1 MKSIRWSKL
10 RALAT
15 GSFNQLADGCPENE
29 RTIGADAGST
39 HQTNQQT
46 RSRASLPSV
55 LLSSCSGVCCSGR
68 GVTDP
73 KQNFRRLLRT
83 VETISDLGPQM
94 TADQEFTQTAR
105 SMLSALMHAS
115 AATEGVLFV
124 FVEKPSMLN
133 SIATEGFA
141 LIPDPSVIPLL
152 PRHVHALGSMHGAV
166 LLSRSSYDTFLSA
179 NGNVAP
185 ELFKCLVPLRVS
197 GRLVGAVAL
206 GRREG
211 DALYDEEGLQAL
223 DLLCHYVALSVQN
236 HSLTQ
241 TLAQRVA
248 ENLRL
253 MASLHGFYD
262 NALEAFAA
270 AIDVKH
276 VNIHGHSLRVGRYAA
291 GIGEALGMDANE
303 VAALRSAG
311 YLHDIG
317 KVAVDKRLFG
327 KPSSLDPDEFQEMA
341 DHTTVGHQIVTG
353 VNFPWPQIP
362 EIVRWH
368 HERGDGTGYPDHLVT
383 DDVPM
388 SVRVVALADTF
399 DAMTSPRP
407 YREPISLG
415 ATLNEIVRTS
425 PQKFD
430 PNAVHALLVQIRR
443 DSVGTNNTLFLAD
456 RSAGNLGVTDVDH
469 LAATLQ
475 HKISNARTY
484 ST

>member
-1 MKSIRWSKL
+1 M
-10 RALAT
+10 AA
-15 GSFNQLADGCPENE
+15 
-29 RTIGADAGST
+29 
-39 HQTNQQT
+39 
-46 RSRASLPSV
+46 
-55 LLSSCSGVCCSGR
+55 
-68 GVTDP
+68 P
-73 KQNFRRLLRT
+73 KENFRRLLRT
-83 VETISDLGPQM
+83 LETLSDLGPEM
-94 TADQEFTQTAR
+94 TAEQEFAQTAQTT
-105 SMLSALMHAS
+105 LSAVMHATS
-115 AATEGVLFV
+115 TGEGVLFV
-124 FVEKPSMLN
+124 FIEKPSMLT
-133 SIATEGFA
+133 SVAAQGFA

-152 PRHVHALGSMHGAV
+152 PRHVHALSSTQGSV
-166 LLSRSSYDTFLSA
+166 LLAKNSYDTFLSA

-185 ELFKCLVPLRVS
+185 ELFKCVAPLRVG

-206 GRREG
+206 GRREQ
-211 DALYDEEGLQAL
+211 DAAYDEDCLQSL

-236 HSLTQ
+236 HALTQ

-262 NALEAFAA
+262 NALEAFAT

-291 GIGEALGMDANE
+291 AIGDALGMDTNE

-327 KPSSLDPDEFQEMA
+327 KPSSLDPEEFREMA

-353 VNFPWPQIP
+353 VQFPWPQIP

-368 HERGDGTGYPDHLVT
+368 HERADGSGYPDGLQNE
-383 DDVPM
+383 DISM
-388 SVRVVALADTF
+388 QVRIVALADSF

-407 YREPISLG
+407 YREPMSLG
-415 ATLNEIVRTS
+415 ATLSEIVRIT

-430 PNAVHALLVQIRR
+430 ANAVHGMLLQLRR
-443 DSVGTNNTLFLAD
+443 DAVGSNRRPFLESVAGHLAP
-456 RSAGNLGVTDVDH
+456 TDIDH

-475 HKISNARTY
+475 HKITNGRKYLT
-484 ST
+484 